1 MTGKLINLR
10 LARKRKTRAEA
21 ALQAKEN
28 RALYGRPLHE
38 TKLEAAEETR
48 SRKAHDQHRLDAAPD
63 RKDDDD

>member
-38 TKLEAAEETR
+38 TKLEAAEDER
-48 SRKAHDQHRLDAAPD
+48 SRKAHDQHRLDPGPD
-63 RKDDDD
+63 RKDGDD